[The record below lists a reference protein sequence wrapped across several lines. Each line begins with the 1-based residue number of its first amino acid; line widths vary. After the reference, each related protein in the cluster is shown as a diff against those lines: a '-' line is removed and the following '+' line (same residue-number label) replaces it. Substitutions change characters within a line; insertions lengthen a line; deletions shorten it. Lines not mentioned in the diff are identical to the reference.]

1 VIAMQLGMDVSIQ
14 QTQKLALTP
23 QMEQSLSV
31 LQMGSEELNQCIEEE
46 VLSNPMLDYAK
57 EPEKKEVRRSQG
69 EGIGY
74 YSRKKTED
82 TDYQSY
88 LNAIADEKSE
98 DTELAEYLRMQLY
111 TKKISPRRQ
120 KIGEYL
126 IECLE
131 ESGYLKM
138 DMDEL
143 AKGIGLSKE
152 ELEREIRF
160 MQTLEPCGVFA
171 RDLKECLLLQVQG
184 EEQMQRQAR
193 LLIEKY
199 LDEIAQNKIPQIS
212 KQTGL
217 TTAEITKTIRY
228 IKEELEPVPGRGYG
242 CANRNEYIYPD
253 ITVKEDEK
261 GYRIILNK
269 EKVHTLELNREYLP
283 MLGQVHSSEENKYL
297 KEQYQKAKILLRNI
311 GKREE
316 TLAAVAEAIVDWQR
330 EFFEKGKASLKPMNL
345 LDIAQE
351 LDVHESTVSRAVRD
365 KYLECRWGIFE
376 LKYFFSNKTSD
387 GNNCNVL
394 TCIQEIIR
402 SENKQKPLSDA
413 KIAEQ
418 LEKKGIRISRRT
430 VTKYR
435 EQMQIPNT
443 QMRKEYV

>member
-1 VIAMQLGMDVSIQ
+1 MQLGMDVSIQ

-31 LQMGSEELNQCIEEE
+31 LQMGTEELNQCIEEE

-74 YSRKKTED
+74 YSRRKTED

-88 LNAIADEKSE
+88 INAIADEKSE
-98 DTELAEYLRMQLY
+98 NTELAEYLRMQLY

-171 RDLKECLLLQVQG
+171 RDLRECLLLQVQG

-217 TTAEITKTIRY
+217 TTAEITKTIQY

-297 KEQYQKAKILLRNI
+297 KEQYQKAKILIQNI

-330 EFFEKGKASLKPMNL
+330 DFFDKGKAFLKPMNL

-418 LEKKGIRISRRT
+418 LEKEGIRISRRT

>member
-1 VIAMQLGMDVSIQ
+1 MQLGMDVSIQ

-31 LQMGSEELNQCIEEE
+31 LQMGTEELNQCIEEE

-126 IECLE
+126 VECLE

-171 RDLKECLLLQVQG
+171 RDLKECLLLQVEG

-297 KEQYQKAKILLRNI
+297 KEQYQKAKILLQNI

>member
-1 VIAMQLGMDVSIQ
+1 MQLGMDVSIQ

-31 LQMGSEELNQCIEEE
+31 LQMGTEELNQCIEEE

-74 YSRKKTED
+74 YSRRKTED

-88 LNAIADEKSE
+88 INAIADEKSE

-171 RDLKECLLLQVQG
+171 RDLRECLLLQVQG

-217 TTAEITKTIRY
+217 TTAEITKTIQY

-330 EFFEKGKASLKPMNL
+330 EFFEKGKDSLKPMNL

>member
-1 VIAMQLGMDVSIQ
+1 MQLGMDVSIQ

-31 LQMGSEELNQCIEEE
+31 LQMGTEELNQCIEEE

-171 RDLKECLLLQVQG
+171 RDLKECLLLQVEG

-199 LDEIAQNKIPQIS
+199 LDEKAQKKNPQIS

-394 TCIQEIIR
+394 TYIQEIIH

>member
-1 VIAMQLGMDVSIQ
+1 MQLGMDVSIQ

-31 LQMGSEELNQCIEEE
+31 LQMGTEELNQCIEEE

-57 EPEKKEVRRSQG
+57 ELEKKEVRRSQG

-74 YSRKKTED
+74 YSRRKTED

-88 LNAIADEKSE
+88 INAIADEKSE

-171 RDLKECLLLQVQG
+171 RDLRECLLLQVQG

-217 TTAEITKTIRY
+217 TTAEITKTIQY

>member
-1 VIAMQLGMDVSIQ
+1 MQLGMDVSIQ

-31 LQMGSEELNQCIEEE
+31 LQMGTEELNQCIEEE

-120 KIGEYL
+120 KIGKYL

-171 RDLKECLLLQVQG
+171 RDLKECLLLQVEG

-217 TTAEITKTIRY
+217 TTAEITKTIQY

-297 KEQYQKAKILLRNI
+297 KEQYQKAIILLRNI

-351 LDVHESTVSRAVRD
+351 LDDHESTVSRAVRD

>member
-1 VIAMQLGMDVSIQ
+1 M
-14 QTQKLALTP
+14 
-23 QMEQSLSV
+23 
-31 LQMGSEELNQCIEEE
+31 NQCIEEE

-74 YSRKKTED
+74 YSRRKPED

-88 LNAIADEKSE
+88 INAIADEKSE

-171 RDLKECLLLQVQG
+171 RDLRECLLLQVQG

-217 TTAEITKTIRY
+217 TTAEITKTIQY

-297 KEQYQKAKILLRNI
+297 KEQYQKAKILIQNI

-330 EFFEKGKASLKPMNL
+330 DFFDKGKAFLKPMNL

-418 LEKKGIRISRRT
+418 LEKEGIRISRRT

>member
-1 VIAMQLGMDVSIQ
+1 MQLGMDVSIQ

-31 LQMGSEELNQCIEEE
+31 LQMGTEELNQCIEEE

-57 EPEKKEVRRSQG
+57 DPEKKEVRRSQG

-171 RDLKECLLLQVQG
+171 RDLKECLLLQVEG

-430 VTKYR
+430 VAKYR

>member
-1 VIAMQLGMDVSIQ
+1 MQLGMDVSIQ

-120 KIGEYL
+120 KIGKYL

-171 RDLKECLLLQVQG
+171 RDLKECLLLQVEG

-387 GNNCNVL
+387 GNNCKVL

>member
-1 VIAMQLGMDVSIQ
+1 MQLGMDVSIQ

-31 LQMGSEELNQCIEEE
+31 LQMGTEELNQCIEEE

-171 RDLKECLLLQVQG
+171 RDLRECLLLQVQG

-217 TTAEITKTIRY
+217 TTAEITKTIQY

-297 KEQYQKAKILLRNI
+297 KEQYQKAKILLQNI

>member
-1 VIAMQLGMDVSIQ
+1 MQLGMDVSIQ

-31 LQMGSEELNQCIEEE
+31 LQMGTEELNQCIEEE

-143 AKGIGLSKE
+143 AKVIGLSKE
-152 ELEREIRF
+152 ELEREIRL

-171 RDLKECLLLQVQG
+171 IDLKECLLLQVEG

-297 KEQYQKAKILLRNI
+297 KEQYQKAKILIQNI

-330 EFFEKGKASLKPMNL
+330 DFFDKGKAFLKPMNL

-418 LEKKGIRISRRT
+418 LEKEGIRISRRT

>member
-1 VIAMQLGMDVSIQ
+1 MQLGMDVSIQ

-31 LQMGSEELNQCIEEE
+31 LQMGTEELNQCIEEE

-74 YSRKKTED
+74 YSRRKTED

-88 LNAIADEKSE
+88 INAIADEKSE

-171 RDLKECLLLQVQG
+171 RDLKECLLLQVEG

-330 EFFEKGKASLKPMNL
+330 DFFDKGKAFLKPMNL

>member
-1 VIAMQLGMDVSIQ
+1 MQLGMDVSIQ

-74 YSRKKTED
+74 YSRRKTED

-88 LNAIADEKSE
+88 INAIADEKSE

-217 TTAEITKTIRY
+217 TTAEITKTIQY

-297 KEQYQKAKILLRNI
+297 KEQYQKAKILIQNI

-330 EFFEKGKASLKPMNL
+330 DFFDKGKAFLKPMNL

>member
-1 VIAMQLGMDVSIQ
+1 MQLGMDVSIQ

-31 LQMGSEELNQCIEEE
+31 LQMGTEELNQCIEEE

-120 KIGEYL
+120 KIGKYL

-171 RDLKECLLLQVQG
+171 RDLKECLLLQVEG

-297 KEQYQKAKILLRNI
+297 KEQYQKAKILLQNI

-330 EFFEKGKASLKPMNL
+330 DFFDKGKAFLKPMNL

>member
-1 VIAMQLGMDVSIQ
+1 MQLGMDVSIQ

-31 LQMGSEELNQCIEEE
+31 LQMGTEELNQCIEEE

-171 RDLKECLLLQVQG
+171 RDLKECLLLQVEG

-193 LLIEKY
+193 LLVEKY

-297 KEQYQKAKILLRNI
+297 KEQYQKAKILLQNI

>member
-1 VIAMQLGMDVSIQ
+1 MQLGMDVSIQ

-31 LQMGSEELNQCIEEE
+31 LQMGTEELNQCIEEE

-120 KIGEYL
+120 KIGKYL

-171 RDLKECLLLQVQG
+171 RDLKECLLLQVEG

-217 TTAEITKTIRY
+217 TTAEITKTIQY

-365 KYLECRWGIFE
+365 KYLECHWGIFE

>member
-1 VIAMQLGMDVSIQ
+1 MQLGMDVSIQ

-31 LQMGSEELNQCIEEE
+31 LQMGTEELNQCIEEE

-217 TTAEITKTIRY
+217 TTAEITKTIQY

>member
-1 VIAMQLGMDVSIQ
+1 MQLGMDVSIQ

-31 LQMGSEELNQCIEEE
+31 LQMGTEELNQCIEEE

-74 YSRKKTED
+74 YSRRKTED

-88 LNAIADEKSE
+88 INAIADEKSE

-418 LEKKGIRISRRT
+418 LEKEGIRISRRT

>member
-1 VIAMQLGMDVSIQ
+1 MQLGMDVSIQ

-31 LQMGSEELNQCIEEE
+31 LQMGTEELNQCIEEE

-88 LNAIADEKSE
+88 INAIADEKSE

-120 KIGEYL
+120 KIGKYL

-171 RDLKECLLLQVQG
+171 RDLKECLLLQVEG

-217 TTAEITKTIRY
+217 TTAEITKTIQY

>member
-1 VIAMQLGMDVSIQ
+1 MQLGMDVSIQ
-14 QTQKLALTP
+14 QTQKLVLTP

-31 LQMGSEELNQCIEEE
+31 LQMGTEELNQCIEEE

-120 KIGEYL
+120 KIGKYL

-171 RDLKECLLLQVQG
+171 RDLKECLLLQVEG

-217 TTAEITKTIRY
+217 TTAEITKTIQY

>member
-1 VIAMQLGMDVSIQ
+1 MQLGMDVSIQ

-31 LQMGSEELNQCIEEE
+31 LQMGTEELNQCIEEE

-171 RDLKECLLLQVQG
+171 RDLRECLLLQLQG

-217 TTAEITKTIRY
+217 TTAEITKTIQY

>member
-1 VIAMQLGMDVSIQ
+1 MQLGMDVSIQ

-217 TTAEITKTIRY
+217 TTAEITKTIQY

-297 KEQYQKAKILLRNI
+297 KEQYQKAKILLQNI

>member
-1 VIAMQLGMDVSIQ
+1 MQLGMDVSIQ

-31 LQMGSEELNQCIEEE
+31 LQMGTEELNQCIEEE

-217 TTAEITKTIRY
+217 TTAEITKTIQY

-297 KEQYQKAKILLRNI
+297 KEQYQKAKILLQNI

>member
-1 VIAMQLGMDVSIQ
+1 M
-14 QTQKLALTP
+14 
-23 QMEQSLSV
+23 
-31 LQMGSEELNQCIEEE
+31 QMGTEELNQCIEEE

-171 RDLKECLLLQVQG
+171 RDLKECLLLQVEG

-297 KEQYQKAKILLRNI
+297 KEQYQKAKILLQNI

>member
-1 VIAMQLGMDVSIQ
+1 MQLGMDVSIQ

-31 LQMGSEELNQCIEEE
+31 LQMGTEELNQCIEEE

-69 EGIGY
+69 DGIGY

-120 KIGEYL
+120 KIGKYL

-171 RDLKECLLLQVQG
+171 RDLKECLLLQVEG

-217 TTAEITKTIRY
+217 TTAEITKTIQY

>member
-1 VIAMQLGMDVSIQ
+1 MQLGMDVSIQ

-31 LQMGSEELNQCIEEE
+31 LQMGTEELNQCIEEE

-143 AKGIGLSKE
+143 AKVIGLSKE

-316 TLAAVAEAIVDWQR
+316 TLAAVAEAIVDWQK

>member
-1 VIAMQLGMDVSIQ
+1 MQLGMDVSIQ

-31 LQMGSEELNQCIEEE
+31 LQMGTEELNQCIEEE

-171 RDLKECLLLQVQG
+171 RDLKECLLLQVEG
-184 EEQMQRQAR
+184 EERMQRQAR

-297 KEQYQKAKILLRNI
+297 KEQYQKAKILLQNI

>member
-1 VIAMQLGMDVSIQ
+1 MQLGMDVSIQ

-31 LQMGSEELNQCIEEE
+31 LQMGTEELNQCIEEE

-171 RDLKECLLLQVQG
+171 RDLKECLLLQVEG

-297 KEQYQKAKILLRNI
+297 KEQYQKAKILLQNI

-316 TLAAVAEAIVDWQR
+316 TLAAVA
-330 EFFEKGKASLKPMNL
+330 
-345 LDIAQE
+345 
-351 LDVHESTVSRAVRD
+351 
-365 KYLECRWGIFE
+365 
-376 LKYFFSNKTSD
+376 
-387 GNNCNVL
+387 
-394 TCIQEIIR
+394 
-402 SENKQKPLSDA
+402 
-413 KIAEQ
+413 
-418 LEKKGIRISRRT
+418 
-430 VTKYR
+430 
-435 EQMQIPNT
+435 
-443 QMRKEYV
+443 

>member
-1 VIAMQLGMDVSIQ
+1 MQLGMDVSIQ

-31 LQMGSEELNQCIEEE
+31 LQMGTEELNQCIEEE

-171 RDLKECLLLQVQG
+171 RDLKECLLLQVEG

-297 KEQYQKAKILLRNI
+297 KEQYQKAKILLQNI

-376 LKYFFSNKTSD
+376 LKYFFSNKTSE

>member
-1 VIAMQLGMDVSIQ
+1 MQLGMDVSIQ

-31 LQMGSEELNQCIEEE
+31 LQMGTEELNQCIEEE

-120 KIGEYL
+120 KIGKYL

-171 RDLKECLLLQVQG
+171 RDLKECLLLQVEG

-217 TTAEITKTIRY
+217 TTAEITKTIQY

-269 EKVHTLELNREYLP
+269 EKVHTLELNGEYLP

>member
-1 VIAMQLGMDVSIQ
+1 MQLGMDVSIQ

-31 LQMGSEELNQCIEEE
+31 LQMGTEELNQCIEEE

-57 EPEKKEVRRSQG
+57 EPEKKEVRRLQG

-120 KIGEYL
+120 KIGKYL

-171 RDLKECLLLQVQG
+171 RDLKECLLLQVEG

-217 TTAEITKTIRY
+217 TTAEITKTIQY

>member
-1 VIAMQLGMDVSIQ
+1 MQLGMDVSIQ

-31 LQMGSEELNQCIEEE
+31 LQMGTEELNQCIEEE

-171 RDLKECLLLQVQG
+171 RDLKECLLLQVEG

-316 TLAAVAEAIVDWQR
+316 TLAAVAEEIVDWQR

-394 TCIQEIIR
+394 TYIQEIIH

>member
-1 VIAMQLGMDVSIQ
+1 MQLGMDVSIQ

-31 LQMGSEELNQCIEEE
+31 LQMGTEELNQCIEEE

-171 RDLKECLLLQVQG
+171 RDLRECLLLQVQG

-394 TCIQEIIR
+394 TYIQEIIH

-418 LEKKGIRISRRT
+418 LEKEGIRISRRT

>member
-1 VIAMQLGMDVSIQ
+1 MQLGMDVSIQ

-31 LQMGSEELNQCIEEE
+31 LQMGTEELNQCIEEE

-269 EKVHTLELNREYLP
+269 EKVHTLELNREYLT

>member
-1 VIAMQLGMDVSIQ
+1 MQLGMDVSIQ

-120 KIGEYL
+120 KIGKYL

-171 RDLKECLLLQVQG
+171 RDLKECLLLQVEG

-217 TTAEITKTIRY
+217 TTAEITKTIQY

-387 GNNCNVL
+387 GNNCKVL

>member
-1 VIAMQLGMDVSIQ
+1 MQLGMDVSIQ

-31 LQMGSEELNQCIEEE
+31 LQMGTEELNQCIEEE
-46 VLSNPMLDYAK
+46 ILSNPMLDYAK

-171 RDLKECLLLQVQG
+171 RDLKECLLLQVEG

-297 KEQYQKAKILLRNI
+297 KEQYQKAKILLQNI

>member
-1 VIAMQLGMDVSIQ
+1 MQLGMDVSIQ

-31 LQMGSEELNQCIEEE
+31 LQMGTEELNQCIEEE

-138 DMDEL
+138 DIDEL

-212 KQTGL
+212 RQTGL
-217 TTAEITKTIRY
+217 TTAEITKTIQY

-330 EFFEKGKASLKPMNL
+330 DFFDKGKAFLKPMNL

-376 LKYFFSNKTSD
+376 LKYFFSNTTSD

-394 TCIQEIIR
+394 TCIQDIIQT
-402 SENKQKPLSDA
+402 ENKQKPLSDA

-418 LEKKGIRISRRT
+418 LEKQGIRISRRT

>member
-1 VIAMQLGMDVSIQ
+1 MQLGMDVSIQ

-31 LQMGSEELNQCIEEE
+31 LQMGTEELNQCIEEE

-120 KIGEYL
+120 KIGKYL

-171 RDLKECLLLQVQG
+171 RDLKECLLLQVEG

-217 TTAEITKTIRY
+217 TTAEITKTIQY

-253 ITVKEDEK
+253 STVKEDEK

>member
-1 VIAMQLGMDVSIQ
+1 MQLGMDVSIQ

-31 LQMGSEELNQCIEEE
+31 LQMGTEELNQCIEEE

-120 KIGEYL
+120 KIGKYL

-171 RDLKECLLLQVQG
+171 RDLKECLLLQVEG

-217 TTAEITKTIRY
+217 TTAEITKTIQY

-330 EFFEKGKASLKPMNL
+330 AFFEKGKASLKPMNL